1 MISFTS
7 NDNNTLY
14 ILGRAV
20 VKTYLLGIPLPV
32 VFFPGDK
39 KRKVVK
45 EKHVQIKKNRFK
57 LV

>member
-45 EKHVQIKKNRFK
+45 EKHVQIKKK
-57 LV
+57 

>member
-7 NDNNTLY
+7 NDNDTLN

-20 VKTYLLGIPLPV
+20 VKKIPLIGIPLLV
-32 VFFPGDK
+32 IFFPGDK

-45 EKHVQIKKNRFK
+45 EKHVQIKKI
-57 LV
+57 

>member
-7 NDNNTLY
+7 NDNNTF

-20 VKTYLLGIPLPV
+20 VKKIPLIGIPLLV
-32 VFFPGDK
+32 IFFPGDK

-45 EKHVQIKKNRFK
+45 EKHVQLKKI
-57 LV
+57 